1 MIFIIDIYEI
11 LGLYVILFQFIFLF
25 IILIFQGLFRKK
37 LFFIMEILKKIIIGM
52 EGNIVL

>member
-11 LGLYVILFQFIFLF
+11 LGLYVIFN
-25 IILIFQGLFRKK
+25 ILIFQGLFRKK
-37 LFFIMEILKKIIIGM
+37 LFFIMEILKKIIIGI

>member
-11 LGLYVILFQFIFLF
+11 LGLYVIF

>member
-11 LGLYVILFQFIFLF
+11 LGLYVIF
-25 IILIFQGLFRKK
+25 IILIFQGLFRRK
-37 LFFIMEILKKIIIGM
+37 LFFIMEIKKNIIIGM